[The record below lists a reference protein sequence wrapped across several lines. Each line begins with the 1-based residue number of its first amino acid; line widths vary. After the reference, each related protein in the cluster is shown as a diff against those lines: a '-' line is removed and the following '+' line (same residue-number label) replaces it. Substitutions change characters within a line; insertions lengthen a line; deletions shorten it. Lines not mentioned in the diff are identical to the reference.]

1 VTADAGEDVEN
12 TPPLLVGLQAGT
24 TTLEI
29 NLVVPYKT
37 GYSIT
42 LLFLL

>member
-1 VTADAGEDVEN
+1 MWRKEN

-29 NLVVPYKT
+29 NLVVLQDIEH
-37 GYSIT
+37 SIT
-42 LLFLL
+42 